1 MTNGGWPEGL
11 SADVHDLPD
20 RFDEHSSL
28 LTLAQAYAAI
38 ALAYGHEHPKIVQAL
53 EFLRNA
59 GHDMAIQ
66 LGRLA
71 ADVKRLADSR
81 TSSIP
86 PMRDKL
92 DSSPNRAEELARTV
106 SADLV
111 KADKTPGPALVTT
124 PDQIEARIKSG
135 IEGFI
140 RDEKNAANQRV
151 ADEVETAK
159 AEAKKKWDKLKM
171 QIVSAVAIWVV
182 LGILGIIAGVALLGA
197 RVVAARAAG
206 HAEGVQE
213 VRSLVAPPPPEAQG
227 SSGKP
232 IAPAQAPAMIAPAR

>member
-66 LGRLA
+66 LGRIS

-213 VRSLVAPPPPEAQG
+213 VRSLVAPPPP
-227 SSGKP
+227 KP
-232 IAPAQAPAMIAPAR
+232 RAPPASPLRPPQHLR